1 MKKLKKSTGL
11 TLALLVYVS
20 LPAAYILPPTTE
32 IDTGQKWLTALAAYL
47 IVGLVWGVMRYKEKR
62 NNKN

>member
-20 LPAAYILPPTTE
+20 LTAAYILPRNTE

-47 IVGLVWGVMRYKEKR
+47 IVGLVWGVMR
-62 NNKN
+62 

>member
-20 LPAAYILPPTTE
+20 LTAAYILPRNTE

-47 IVGLVWGVMRYKEKR
+47 IVGLVWGVMRDKEKR
-62 NNKN
+62 NKKK